1 MLKQDTLW
9 EGGYS
14 FYFDDGLF
22 QPSTDSFFL
31 SAFPKLKSGEKVCDL
46 GCGSGLLGLLL
57 LARENRLHITG
68 VDIQQE
74 PLALARRAAEEN
86 GLAEKLTFLQSDL
99 RHLKGVLE
107 ANSFDLVLSNP
118 PYFRAG
124 SGYAASGTS
133 RQTAREENTC
143 TIEDVCAAAARLLRF
158 GGRFAV
164 VFRPE
169 RMADL
174 FCAMRNV
181 KLEPKTLRF
190 VHHRPDSTPSLIL
203 VEGKLGGKSGLTI
216 APPLILHDAEGN
228 PGEEMN
234 EIYFRTRS

>member
-1 MLKQDTLW
+1 MLKRDTLW

-14 FYFDDGLF
+14 FYFDDALF
-22 QPSTDSFFL
+22 QPSTDSFVL
-31 SAFPKLKSGEKVCDL
+31 SAFPKLKSGERVCDL
-46 GCGSGLLGLLL
+46 GCGSGLLGILL
-57 LARENRLHITG
+57 LARENQLAVTG
-68 VDIQQE
+68 VDIQSE

-86 GLAEKLTFLQSDL
+86 GLAEKTTFLHADL
-99 RHLKGVLE
+99 RHLKGVLD
-107 ANSFDLVLSNP
+107 ANSFDLVISNP

-124 SGYAASGTS
+124 SGYAAAGTS

-143 TIEDVCAAAARLLRF
+143 TVEDVCAAAARLLRF

-169 RMADL
+169 RLADL
-174 FCAMRNV
+174 FCAMRAV

-190 VHHRPDSTPSLIL
+190 VQHRPDSSPSLIL

-216 APPLILHDAEGN
+216 ASPLILHDADGN
-228 PGEEMN
+228 PSAEMN

>member
-1 MLKQDTLW
+1 MLKRDTLW

-22 QPSTDSFFL
+22 QPSTDSFVL
-31 SAFPKLKSGEKVCDL
+31 SAFPRLKAGEQVCDL
-46 GCGSGLLGLLL
+46 GCGSGLLGILL
-57 LARENRLHITG
+57 LARESRLNVTG
-68 VDIQQE
+68 VDIQAE
-74 PLALARRAAEEN
+74 PLTLARRAAEEN
-86 GLAEKLTFLQSDL
+86 GLQEKLTFLQADL
-99 RHLKGVLE
+99 CRLKGVLD
-107 ANSFDLVLSNP
+107 ANSFDLVVSNP

-124 SGYAASGTS
+124 SGYEAAGSS
-133 RQTAREENTC
+133 RQTAREEKDC

-169 RMADL
+169 RLADL

-181 KLEPKTLRF
+181 KLEPKMLRF
-190 VHHRPDSTPSLIL
+190 VHHRPESTPSLIL

-216 APPLILHDAEGN
+216 MPPLVLHDAEDN

-234 EIYFRTRS
+234 EIYCRTRS

>member
-1 MLKQDTLW
+1 MLKRDSLW

-14 FYFDDGLF
+14 FYFDDALF
-22 QPSTDSFFL
+22 QPSTDSFVL
-31 SAFPKLKSGEKVCDL
+31 SAFPKLKNGEQVCDL

-57 LARENRLHITG
+57 LARENRLKVTG
-68 VDIQQE
+68 VDIQPE
-74 PLALARRAAEEN
+74 PLVLARRAAEEN
-86 GLAEKLTFLQSDL
+86 GLAEKLTFLQADL
-99 RHLKGVLE
+99 CHLKGVLE
-107 ANSFDLVLSNP
+107 ANSFDLVVSNP

-124 SGYAASGTS
+124 SGYTASGVS

-143 TIEDVCAAAARLLRF
+143 TIEDVCTAAARLLRF

-169 RMADL
+169 RLADL
-174 FCAMRNV
+174 FCAMRAV

-190 VHHRPDSTPSLIL
+190 VHHRPDSAPSLIL
-203 VEGKLGGKSGLTI
+203 AEGKLGGKSGLTI

-228 PGEEMN
+228 PSAEMN

>member
-22 QPSTDSFFL
+22 QPSTDSFVL

-74 PLALARRAAEEN
+74 PLALAHRAAEEN
-86 GLAEKLTFLQSDL
+86 GLAEKLTFLQADL

-107 ANSFDLVLSNP
+107 ANSFDLVVSNP

-143 TIEDVCAAAARLLRF
+143 TIEDVCTAAARLLRF

-174 FCAMRNV
+174 SAPCAM
-181 KLEPKTLRF
+181 
-190 VHHRPDSTPSLIL
+190 
-203 VEGKLGGKSGLTI
+203 
-216 APPLILHDAEGN
+216 
-228 PGEEMN
+228 
-234 EIYFRTRS
+234 

>member
-1 MLKQDTLW
+1 MVKRDTLW

-14 FYFDDGLF
+14 FYFDDELF
-22 QPSTDSFFL
+22 QPSTDSFVL
-31 SAFPKLKSGEKVCDL
+31 SAFPRLKSGERVCDL
-46 GCGSGLLGLLL
+46 GCGSGLLGILLL
-57 LARENRLHITG
+57 GREPNLFVTG
-68 VDIQQE
+68 VDIQSD

-86 GLAEKLTFLQSDL
+86 GLAERLTFHQADL
-99 RHLKGVLE
+99 RALKGVLE
-107 ANSFDLVLSNP
+107 ANSFDLVISNP

-124 SGYAASGTS
+124 SGYEAAGTS
-133 RQTAREENTC
+133 RQTAREEKDC

-169 RMADL
+169 RLADL
-174 FCAMRNV
+174 ICAMRQV

-190 VHHRPDSTPSLIL
+190 VHHRPESTPSLIL

-216 APPLILHDAEGN
+216 APPLILHHSDGT
-228 PGEEMN
+228 PSEEMN